1 MYINSIRK
9 TVKYKSLIKITFSTL
24 EAYSG
29 KQEIH
34 KHQSDQHNVN
44 LILFLCVLS
53 LLNTNKNMYE
63 CMISMYNIIE
73 RSLLSIITGLMKQS
87 TPKTN

>member
-63 CMISMYNIIE
+63 CMISMYNMYYRTEFAVNYYRINETIY
-73 RSLLSIITGLMKQS
+73 SQ
-87 TPKTN
+87 N